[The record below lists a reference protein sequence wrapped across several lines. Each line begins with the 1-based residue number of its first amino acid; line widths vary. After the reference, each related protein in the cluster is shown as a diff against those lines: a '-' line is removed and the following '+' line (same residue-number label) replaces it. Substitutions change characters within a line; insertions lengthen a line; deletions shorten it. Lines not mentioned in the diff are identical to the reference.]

1 MLFTL
6 YVLIIICS
14 LFFSMYNSKYC
25 IECGLKIIGL
35 NDKII
40 FNWNLVLNLVL
51 IRGDYIE

>member
-6 YVLIIICS
+6 CVLIIICS